1 MAAILSIYNQKGG
14 AGKSTTAVN
23 LACVW
28 ALEGRR
34 VVLLLDCDRQGN
46 AGTMLGIPVDDLGRF
61 TSDLFAGEPLGDCVL
76 RGPVDGLDVVV
87 GDRELSSVEHNLQGM
102 KRREEVLARQLEGE
116 LDAYDMVLVDC
127 PPSQGLL
134 AINAVLLSSALLVPV
149 RMTDTNAVNGLVDL
163 RLFLTELAEV
173 GWARRVLGILRLD
186 CKPRQDIYQSL
197 DASLD
202 VAGDWPVLSAQVPHT
217 TKVEKSVLRGSP
229 IVLDAPDSAPAI
241 AYRGAARELIAALT
255 PAIRSAA

>member
-1 MAAILSIYNQKGG
+1 VILSIYNQKGG

-34 VVLLLDCDRQGN
+34 VLLLDCDRQGN
-46 AGTMLGIPVDDLGRF
+46 VGTMLGIPVDELPRV
-61 TSDLFAGEPLGDCVL
+61 TSDLFSGEAPLRECIVA
-76 RGPVDGLDVVV
+76 GPVDGLDVVV
-87 GDRELSSVEHNLQGM
+87 GDRALSNVEHNLQGM
-102 KRREEVLARQLEGE
+102 KRREEVLARQLEDE
-116 LDAYDMVLVDC
+116 LGDYDVILVDC

-163 RLFLTELAEV
+163 RLFLAELAEV
-173 GWARRVLGILRLD
+173 GWARPVLGILRLD

-197 DASLD
+197 DASLEI
-202 VAGDWPVLSAQVPHT
+202 AGDWPLLTAQVPHT

-241 AYRGAARELIAALT
+241 AYREAARELTAALARAT
-255 PAIRSAA
+255 ARAA